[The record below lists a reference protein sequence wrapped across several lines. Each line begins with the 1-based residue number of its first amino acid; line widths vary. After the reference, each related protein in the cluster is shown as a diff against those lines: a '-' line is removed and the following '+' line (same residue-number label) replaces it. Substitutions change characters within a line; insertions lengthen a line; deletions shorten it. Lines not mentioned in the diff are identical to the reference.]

1 MAVKFWFMLVFIFN
15 LSLTFGKRR
24 ELLNKGSLGMESPYT
39 VASSNADPTLLH
51 PQSETASSDS
61 DFRDVLFSREP
72 NSVLLQG
79 IASLSV
85 NELLKF

>member
-1 MAVKFWFMLVFIFN
+1 
-15 LSLTFGKRR
+15 
-24 ELLNKGSLGMESPYT
+24 MESPYT